1 MQSADIAVLLARQD
15 GVICRSQVLECE
27 GTDSD
32 IARALRRREW
42 ACLFPGVYVN
52 HTGLPTWHQRAWAA
66 VLYHYP
72 AALAGPSALRA
83 TGLDAGTESAPI
95 ELVVAWPRRVVD
107 PPGVVTRQLVDYEGA
122 VQANLSPPRVRVE
135 QAALQVASR
144 ARTEDA
150 AVAALGSVV
159 QQRRTT
165 AQRLLEALDAQPRL
179 KHRRLL
185 RAVLLDVASGT
196 NSALERRYLR
206 DVERAHGLPVGRRQ
220 PRAASGGRSAYRDVR
235 YERQATLVELDGKLG
250 HDGTEDRWD
259 DLDRDVAAAVDGDLT
274 VRAGWR
280 QVLYPCRLATAVAA
294 ILQARGW
301 EDGARPCQ
309 RCGEQGARAT

>member
-1 MQSADIAVLLARQD
+1 MQSADIAAVLARQD
-15 GVICRSQVLECE
+15 GVICRRQVLECE

-32 IARALRRREW
+32 IARMLRRREW
-42 ACLFPGVYVN
+42 ACVFPGVYVN
-52 HTGLPTWHQRAWAA
+52 HTGPPSWKQRAWAA
-66 VLYHYP
+66 VLYHQP
-72 AALAGPSALRA
+72 AALAGASALRA
-83 TGLDAGTESAPI
+83 AGLDVGAESAPI

-107 PPGVVTRQLVDYEGA
+107 PPGVVTRQLVAYEGA
-122 VQANLSPPRVRVE
+122 IHGNLSPPRMRVE
-135 QAALQVASR
+135 QAALHVASR

-150 AVAALGSVV
+150 AVAALGNVV

-185 RAVLLDVASGT
+185 RAVLSDVAMGT

-206 DVERAHGLPVGRRQ
+206 DVERAHGLPEGRRQ
-220 PRAASGGRSAYRDVR
+220 PRAGSGEKSAYRDVR
-235 YERQATLVELDGKLG
+235 YERQAALVELDGKLG

-259 DLDRDVAAAVDGDLT
+259 DIDRDVASAVDGELT
-274 VRAGWR
+274 LRAGWR
-280 QVLYPCRLATAVAA
+280 QVLDPCRLATAVAT

-301 EDGARPCQ
+301 EDDAQSCP
-309 RCGEQGARAT
+309 RCREQ